1 MADTQGQADIRG
13 IEIDKIVGGYKYAG
27 VVLKNYANVSKTSH
41 REIRWYSRTGGFLS
55 APTTTG
61 MTVNLAADVPAKVLP
76 VVVENSYTRNT
87 SYVKKYFLSSPMISI
102 EDLDDCDPDVW
113 GDLIIDTVKKVNYDI
128 DARIYAVLSASGCLT
143 AASTQDGWD
152 DTATGNP
159 FLDVSTAVQQIRV
172 YYGQEMNAG
181 LKPILYINSIEN
193 RNLLNWIVT
202 VKGSSFPQV
211 AGEKLTSG
219 VVTKFAECDV
229 IVSENATT
237 DQALVFLDKF
247 SVDWKE
253 FIPLTSAVED
263 FPGRGKTVLVWAEG
277 EAIRKHPYSVYKIT
291 DTVT

>member
-1 MADTQGQADIRG
+1 MADTAGQAEIRG

-27 VVLKNYANVSKTSH
+27 IVLKNYANVSKTFH
-41 REIRWYSRTGGFLS
+41 REMRWYSRTGGFLTS
-55 APTTTG
+55 PTTTG
-61 MTVNLAADVPAKVLP
+61 MTASLTSDVPSKVLP

-102 EDLDDCDPDVW
+102 EDLNDCDPDVW

-128 DARIYAVLSASGCLT
+128 DSRIYVVLTASGCLT
-143 AASTQDGWD
+143 GASTQDGWD
-152 DTATGNP
+152 DSATGDP
-159 FLDVSTAVQQIRV
+159 FKDVTTALQQIRV
-172 YYGQEMNAG
+172 YYGQEINAG
-181 LKPILYINSIEN
+181 ARPILYINSIEN
-193 RNLLNWIVT
+193 KNLLNWIVS

-211 AGEKLTSG
+211 ASEKLVSG

-229 IVSENATT
+229 VVSENATT
-237 DQALVFLDKF
+237 DQAVIFLDKF

-253 FIPLTSAVED
+253 FISLTSEVEN